1 GLEEAEHDEL
11 ASLIG
16 RDAAAL
22 EVEELGLIDRSDR
35 ARMGGPAA
43 VRLVDLER
51 RDRDG
56 PGLLRK
62 VHPELAEEAV
72 RPDRGRLDDD
82 QALHVRPRGV
92 HEGAL
97 REQVAGGVPPDVA
110 GVRGQ
115 VEQLILGAKDDLD
128 LLDGAAIAREAVVD
142 AAADESPTEL
152 RERPVERRTVAD
164 LGVAVLE
171 RDRAQRQVLDARD
184 PELGATREVDLEGA
198 G

>member
-1 GLEEAEHDEL
+1 MRSIRLIEGVRAVGSSGRWCGRRGPRVPFRLEQLPELVLCLGERHARHDWLEEAEHDEL

-22 EVEELGLIDRSDR
+22 EVEGLGLIDRSDR

-72 RPDRGRLDDD
+72 RPDRGRLD
-82 QALHVRPRGV
+82 
-92 HEGAL
+92 
-97 REQVAGGVPPDVA
+97 
-110 GVRGQ
+110 
-115 VEQLILGAKDDLD
+115 
-128 LLDGAAIAREAVVD
+128 AA
-142 AAADESPTEL
+142 
-152 RERPVERRTVAD
+152 
-164 LGVAVLE
+164 
-171 RDRAQRQVLDARD
+171 
-184 PELGATREVDLEGA
+184 
-198 G
+198 